1 MRIKRLFDL
10 FFLTWSIHI
19 SNIEVYIYLRIIN
32 KLSVSSA
39 YGFSELENMKHSWH
53 FLVGYFFFIWTEL
66 EKISFNQEIPQDFDV
81 IRYIWRIFFSGV
93 EVSSIFTPHTF
104 KMLKQIRDRPLTTL
118 TREHDSNLILRSLWT
133 KWVGPL
139 QNSLESSR
147 TLSQAPNKV
156 EMPEGFLKNPVS
168 NRADQNRKLQ
178 NFLHLAA

>member
-66 EKISFNQEIPQDFDV
+66 EKISFNQEIPILMLYGTFEEF
-81 IRYIWRIFFSGV
+81 FFSGV
-93 EVSSIFTPHTF
+93 EVSSVFTPHTF
-104 KMLKQIRDRPLTTL
+104 KMLKQFRDRPLTPL

-147 TLSQAPNKV
+147 TLTQAPNKV
-156 EMPEGFLKNPVS
+156 EMLEGFLKNPVS

>member
-32 KLSVSSA
+32 KLSVFSA

-66 EKISFNQEIPQDFDV
+66 EKISFNQEIPILMLYGTFEEF
-81 IRYIWRIFFSGV
+81 FFSGV
-93 EVSSIFTPHTF
+93 EVSSVFTPHTF
-104 KMLKQIRDRPLTTL
+104 KMLKQLRDRPLTTL

-168 NRADQNRKLQ
+168 NPADQNRKLQ

>member
-81 IRYIWRIFFSGV
+81 IRYIWRIFFQRSWSAVSFYPAHFQDV
-93 EVSSIFTPHTF
+93 ETITWSPPDNSD
-104 KMLKQIRDRPLTTL
+104 KR
-118 TREHDSNLILRSLWT
+118 TR
-133 KWVGPL
+133 
-139 QNSLESSR
+139 
-147 TLSQAPNKV
+147 
-156 EMPEGFLKNPVS
+156 
-168 NRADQNRKLQ
+168 
-178 NFLHLAA
+178 